1 MNFKSIAAGKTVETS
16 GVSINRQLRG
26 NVMYYDIIGTVGV
39 LAYLLSYYLLQSGKI
54 EIEKGYT
61 YSLLNL
67 LGATF
72 VLISLTN
79 SFNLPSL
86 VSQAIWIALSFYG
99 LLRTKGSRKPLKGE
113 DPRARII
120 YNYRVLGQTDQVY
133 VDGRMAWSR
142 THREKY
148 Q

>member
-1 MNFKSIAAGKTVETS
+1 
-16 GVSINRQLRG
+16 
-26 NVMYYDIIGTVGV
+26 MYYDIIGTVGV

-79 SFNLPSL
+79 TFNLPSL
-86 VSQAIWIALSFYG
+86 VSQTVWIFLSFYG
-99 LLRTKGSRKPLKGE
+99 ILRSNDTRKPLKSI
-113 DPRARII
+113 DPRSSII
-120 YNYRVLGQTDQVY
+120 YNSEISGQIDQVY
-133 VDGRMAWSR
+133 VDGRLAWSR
-142 THREKY
+142 A
-148 Q
+148 QQ